1 MNPTE
6 MTQYTLTLPASFV
19 DELKKLVQTEQ
30 VASIDLAIYQAVES
44 YLVQIRKNK
53 YTAMMQEAAK
63 DEAFVSR
70 TLKCDEDFAFTV

>member
-63 DEAFVSR
+63 DEAF
-70 TLKCDEDFAFTV
+70 AFTV